1 MTIKV
6 GHRGAAGHE
15 PENTLRS
22 FQKAIDFGVDMIEC
36 DVHSTGDGEV
46 VVIHDDRVDRTTNG
60 KGKVSQ
66 MTLAELKQL
75 DAGKGERIA
84 TLGEALDF
92 VAGKC
97 KLIIEIKDRASA
109 VPVAEIIK
117 EKVLNKVIDWQDVL
131 VESFDHHQI
140 LAVKRHEP
148 RIPIAPI
155 LGGMPIG
162 YAAFADDLPCE
173 AISICVHNLT
183 PEFVADARNRGK
195 AVYVWTA
202 NHADDIAHA
211 YSMGVDGITSDYP
224 DRL

>member
-36 DVHSTGDGEV
+36 DVHLTADGEV

-66 MTLAELKQL
+66 MTLAELKKL
-75 DAGKGERIA
+75 DAGKGERIS

-97 KLIIEIKDRASA
+97 KLIIEIKDRVSA
-109 VPVAEIIK
+109 IPIAEIIK
-117 EKVLNKVIDWQDVL
+117 DKVIKKVIGWEDVL
-131 VESFDHHQI
+131 VESFDHYQT
-140 LAVKRHEP
+140 LAVKNHEK

-155 LGGMPIG
+155 LGGVPIG
-162 YAAFADDLPCE
+162 YASFADALPCE

-183 PEFVADARNRGK
+183 PEFVSDAHKRGK

-202 NHADDIAHA
+202 NHPDDIAYA
-211 YSMGVDGITSDYP
+211 YKMGVDGITSDYP